1 MTTARDVMSSTPE
14 MVGEDDTLADAAR
27 KMAELDVGSLPICS
41 SDQRLVG
48 VVTDRDIVVRAVAEG
63 RDPASVTVKEVAQGE
78 AVTIGADDSLE
89 EARDV
94 MARHQVRRLPVI
106 DGDRVVGI
114 VSQADVA
121 RASADA
127 ETGEV
132 VQRISE

>member
-1 MTTARDVMSSTPE
+1 MTTARDVMTTEVE

-27 KMAELDVGSLPICS
+27 RMADLDVGSLPICS
-41 SDQRLVG
+41 ADQRLVG

-63 RDPASVTVKEVAQGE
+63 RDPSSVAVKEVAQGE

-89 EARDV
+89 EARAV
-94 MARHQVRRLPVI
+94 MADHQVRRLPVI

-114 VSQADVA
+114 ISQADVA

-127 ETGEV
+127 DTGEV